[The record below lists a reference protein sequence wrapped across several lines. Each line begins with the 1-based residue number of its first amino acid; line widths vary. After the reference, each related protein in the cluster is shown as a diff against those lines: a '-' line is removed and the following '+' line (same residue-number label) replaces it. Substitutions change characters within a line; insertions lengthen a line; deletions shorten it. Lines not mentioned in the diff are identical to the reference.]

1 MLRPM
6 GEKKKYKTTRT
17 KTSTLMSSFVF
28 LADSG
33 HKKVAFLTSVS
44 QLFWENVQESTV
56 WWL

>member
-1 MLRPM
+1 M